1 MSRCWPAVRVILLAL
16 FVVAAA
22 PSAAPAAE
30 GGGGAASELFAP
42 RLDLMIWT
50 IVVFGLLLFVLKK
63 FAWGPMLQGLQG
75 REERIRGAL
84 EEAQTARDEAQ
95 KLRNDLQA
103 EMNKVYDKIREMM
116 DEARR
121 EGQAAKDNMVA
132 EGKTE
137 IQAERDRSLREIER
151 DFEAKKQELWNQT
164 AQLATL
170 ISAKA
175 LGRSVNEADHRHLVD
190 EALAEMRNTSAG

>member
-22 PSAAPAAE
+22 PSAAPAAD
-30 GGGGAASELFAP
+30 GGAASELFAP

-75 REERIRGAL
+75 REARIRGAL
-84 EEAQTARDEAQ
+84 DEAQTARTDAQ
-95 KLRNDLQA
+95 KLRDDLQA
-103 EMNKVYDKIREMM
+103 EMNKVADKIREMM

-121 EGQAAKDNMVA
+121 EGQASKDNMVA
-132 EGKTE
+132 EGKAE
-137 IQAERDRSLREIER
+137 IMAERDRSLREIER
-151 DFEAKKQELWNQT
+151 DFEQKKQELWNQT

-175 LGRSVNEADHRHLVD
+175 LGRSLNEADHRHLVD
-190 EALAEMRNTSAG
+190 EALAEMRDTSAG

>member
-22 PSAAPAAE
+22 PSVAPAAE
-30 GGGGAASELFAP
+30 GGAASELFAP

-50 IVVFGLLLFVLKK
+50 IVVFGVLLFVLKK

-84 EEAQTARDEAQ
+84 DEAQTARDEAQ
-95 KLRNDLQA
+95 KLRDDL
-103 EMNKVYDKIREMM
+103 
-116 DEARR
+116 
-121 EGQAAKDNMVA
+121 
-132 EGKTE
+132 
-137 IQAERDRSLREIER
+137 QAERDRSLREIDR
-151 DFEAKKQELWNQT
+151 DFEQKKQELWNQT

-175 LGRSVNEADHRHLVD
+175 LGRSINEADHRHLVD
-190 EALAEMRNTSAG
+190 EALAEIRDTSAV